1 MKKDRYKTKDQLI
14 QELMQ
19 LRKEL
24 SALKISKSSLQ
35 NYKKE
40 YQRKII
46 EYEKL
51 SALGRLTANV
61 AHEIRNPITVIG
73 GFAEKLKKRMPQD
86 TREREFLDLISIE
99 AKRLEDILRE
109 VLLFS
114 SKPFFRKE
122 QHDINKVII
131 ESLDIYK
138 DIFKKANIT
147 IRMKFNDVTQIY
159 IDKRQV
165 MEGINNIISNAIDA
179 MPNGGMLTVSTHDKV
194 FRRKNYVTVRIT
206 DTGYGISEE
215 NLFLIFEPFFST
227 KVTKKE
233 TGLGL
238 PITKKIVEG
247 HGGFMR
253 ICSKVGKGSSF
264 TLYFPYRATKKPS

>member
-1 MKKDRYKTKDQLI
+1 MKKDRSKTKEQLV
-14 QELMQ
+14 QELAL
-19 LRKEL
+19 LRQEL
-24 SALKISKSSLQ
+24 TALKISKSALQ

-73 GFAEKLKKRMPQD
+73 GFAEKLKKRIPHD
-86 TREREFLDLISIE
+86 IKEREFLDLISIE

-114 SKPFFRKE
+114 NKQFFRKE
-122 QHDINKVII
+122 KHDINKVVM
-131 ESLDIYK
+131 ESLDIYQ
-138 DIFKKANIT
+138 DIFKNSSIIVKMN
-147 IRMKFNDVTQIY
+147 FSDVTQVY

-165 MEGINNIISNAIDA
+165 MEGINNLISNAVDA
-179 MPNGGMLTVSTHDKV
+179 MHNGGTLTIITQEKV
-194 FRRKNYVTVRIT
+194 FRGKNYVIIKIA
-206 DTGYGISEE
+206 DTGSGISEE
-215 NLFLIFEPFFST
+215 NLLLIFEPFFST

-253 ICSKVGKGSSF
+253 IDSKVGKGSSF
-264 TLYFPYRATKKPS
+264 ALYFPYRAIKKPS

>member
-1 MKKDRYKTKDQLI
+1 MKKDRYKTRDQLI
-14 QELMQ
+14 QELTQ

-24 SALKISKSSLQ
+24 AGLKISKSALQ

-40 YQRKII
+40 YHRKII

-73 GFAEKLKKRMPQD
+73 GFAEKLKKRISLD
-86 TREREFLDLISIE
+86 TKEREFIDLIATE

-114 SKPFFRKE
+114 NKPFFRKE
-122 QHDINKVII
+122 KHDINKVII

-138 DIFKKANIT
+138 DIFKKTSISVKMN
-147 IRMKFNDVTQIY
+147 FNDITQIY

-165 MEGINNIISNAIDA
+165 MEGINNLISNAIDA
-179 MPNGGMLTVSTHDKV
+179 MQDGGTLTIVTQEKV
-194 FRRKNYVTVRIT
+194 LRGKNYVTVRIT
-206 DTGYGISEE
+206 DTGYGISEK
-215 NLFLIFEPFFST
+215 NMLLIYEPFFST

-238 PITKKIVEG
+238 PITKKIIEG

-253 ICSKVGKGSSF
+253 IDSRVGKGSTF
-264 TLYFPYRATKKPS
+264 TLYFPYRQ

>member
-1 MKKDRYKTKDQLI
+1 MKKDRHKTKDQLI
-14 QELMQ
+14 QELTQ

-24 SALKISKSSLQ
+24 AVLKISKSSLQ

-73 GFAEKLKKRMPQD
+73 GFAENLKKRISPG
-86 TREREFLDLISIE
+86 TKEREFIDLISTE
-99 AKRLEDILRE
+99 AKRLEEILRE

-114 SKPFFRKE
+114 NKPFFRKE
-122 QHDINKVII
+122 KYDINKVII
-131 ESLDIYK
+131 ESLDMYK
-138 DIFKKANIT
+138 DIFKNASIT
-147 IRMKFNDVTQIY
+147 VKMNFSEVTRVY

-165 MEGINNIISNAIDA
+165 MEGINNLISNAVDA
-179 MPNGGMLTVSTHDKV
+179 MHNGGTLTIVTQEKI
-194 FRRKNYVTVRIT
+194 FRGKNYVAVRIT
-206 DTGYGISEE
+206 DTGSGISEE
-215 NLFLIFEPFFST
+215 NILLIFEPFFST
-227 KVTKKE
+227 KITKKE

-247 HGGFMR
+247 HGGFMKIDSR
-253 ICSKVGKGSSF
+253 VGKGSTF
-264 TLYFPYRATKKPS
+264 ILYFPYRSK

>member
-1 MKKDRYKTKDQLI
+1 MKKDKHKTKDQLI
-14 QELMQ
+14 QEIAQ

-24 SALKISKSSLQ
+24 SGLRISKSVLQ

-61 AHEIRNPITVIG
+61 AYEIRNPITVIG
-73 GFAEKLKKRMPQD
+73 GFAEKLKKRISQD
-86 TREREFLDLISIE
+86 TKEREFIDLISTE
-99 AKRLEDILRE
+99 AKRLEYILRE

-114 SKPFFRKE
+114 NKPFFRKE
-122 QHDINKVII
+122 KHDINKVVI

-138 DIFKKANIT
+138 DILKKTSIT
-147 IRMKFNDVTQIY
+147 VKMNFNDITQIY

-165 MEGINNIISNAIDA
+165 MEGINNLISNAVDA
-179 MPNGGMLTVSTHDKV
+179 MHDGGTLTIVTQEKV
-194 FRRKNYVTVRIT
+194 FRGKNYVIIKIA
-206 DTGYGISEE
+206 DTGCGISEE
-215 NLFLIFEPFFST
+215 NMLLIFEPFFST

-238 PITKKIVEG
+238 PITKKIIEG
-247 HGGFMR
+247 HGGFLR
-253 ICSKVGKGSSF
+253 IDSRAGKGSTF
-264 TLYFPYRATKKPS
+264 TLYFPYRSK

>member
-1 MKKDRYKTKDQLI
+1 MRKDRYKTKDQLI
-14 QELMQ
+14 QELTQ

-24 SALKISKSSLQ
+24 AGLKISKSALQ

-40 YQRKII
+40 YHRKII

-73 GFAEKLKKRMPQD
+73 GFAEKLKKRISLD
-86 TREREFLDLISIE
+86 TKEREFIDLIATE

-114 SKPFFRKE
+114 NKPFFRKE
-122 QHDINKVII
+122 KHDINKVII

-138 DIFKKANIT
+138 DMFKNASIT
-147 IRMKFNDVTQIY
+147 VKMNFNDITQIY

-165 MEGINNIISNAIDA
+165 MEGINNLISNAVDA
-179 MPNGGMLTVSTHDKV
+179 MHDGGTLTIVTQEKV
-194 FRRKNYVTVRIT
+194 FRGKNYVTIKIA
-206 DTGYGISEE
+206 DTGSGISED
-215 NLFLIFEPFFST
+215 NLLLIFEPFFST
-227 KVTKKE
+227 KVTKRE

-253 ICSKVGKGSSF
+253 IDSKVGKGSTF
-264 TLYFPYRATKKPS
+264 TLYFPYRAK